1 MKLYLSFVVIAV
13 LCVTLN
19 LQAQEDFSSLTNKQ
33 KSVAQAS
40 NALTHFSATAANNR
54 VTLQWTISKNAET
67 DRFEVEK
74 SIDGEK
80 FFMTALV
87 FGSELSGDANYEFF
101 EKLKK
106 TKSHYRLKI
115 IYKDGRVD
123 YSSIIVPATQ
133 TSSI

>member
-1 MKLYLSFVVIAV
+1 MKLYLNYVVIAV
-13 LCVTLN
+13 LCATFN
-19 LQAQEDFSSLTNKQ
+19 LQAQEDFGSLTNKQ
-33 KSVAQAS
+33 KSIAHAS

-74 SIDGEK
+74 SIDGKK
-80 FFMTALV
+80 FSMIALV

-106 TKSHYRLKI
+106 TKSYYRLKI

-123 YSSIIVPATQ
+123 YSSIIVPAAQ
-133 TSSI
+133 PASI